1 MSVSA
6 PYKYAIASVRSH
18 RPAPLDLGQIR
29 RIFQAI
35 DIQRL
40 PRAQEPQ
47 EIHRWDYRNH
57 PREEQ
62 GRARGAAVTSP
73 QAPQAAFYAQADP
86 AMDPETQDPWTYHS
100 PGRGPTEPGGPSP
113 GKQPPEVSQH
123 TPKHPAPDMGNHKYT
138 SRQRHQQ
145 SAGSV
150 AGKK

>member
-18 RPAPLDLGQIR
+18 RPAPLDLGHIQ

-62 GRARGAAVTSP
+62 GRVLREPSSSHSAEAQGAPATSP
-73 QAPQAAFYAQADP
+73 QAPHQPSTPEQIQP
-86 AMDPETQDPWTYHS
+86 WTQRPETLGHITHQAEARQS
-100 PGRGPTEPGGPSP
+100 PGVQALAS
-113 GKQPPEVSQH
+113 S
-123 TPKHPAPDMGNHKYT
+123 
-138 SRQRHQQ
+138 HQ
-145 SAGSV
+145 
-150 AGKK
+150 K